1 MISEALQEVIE
12 ELADI
17 EDRMERFEFIFDLAE
32 EVLDLPVEAWTDE
45 NRVKG
50 CQSQAHL
57 EIRLDNGVV
66 HLRGGADARLVQGLM
81 GLLALGMHGQPLDVA
96 QAMTVDHIKEAGV
109 LNSLTPSRS
118 NGVRTMFDMITSV
131 LEAMN
136 HGE

>member
-1 MISEALQEVIE
+1 MISEALRDVIQ
-12 ELADI
+12 ELAEI

-32 EVLDLPVEAWTDE
+32 DVPELPMDEWTEE

-57 EIRLDNGVV
+57 EVSLENDRVL
-66 HLRGGADARLVQGLM
+66 LKGGADARLVQGLM
-81 GLLALGMHGQPLDVA
+81 GLLALGMHDQPLEVA
-96 QAMTVDHIKEAGV
+96 RAMTVDHIKEAGV

-118 NGVRTMFDMITSV
+118 NGVRTMFDMIAMK
-131 LEAMN
+131 LEAMS

>member
-17 EDRMERFEFIFDLAE
+17 EDRMERFEFIFDLAQE
-32 EVLDLPVEAWTDE
+32 ILDLPMEAWTDE

-57 EIRLDNGVV
+57 EIRLDSGVV

>member
-1 MISEALQEVIE
+1 MISEALRDVIQ
-12 ELADI
+12 ELAEI

-32 EVLDLPVEAWTDE
+32 DVPELPTDEWTEE

-57 EIRLDNGVV
+57 EVNMEHDRVL
-66 HLRGGADARLVQGLM
+66 LKGGADARLVQGLM
-81 GLLALGMHGQPLDVA
+81 GLLALGMHDQPLEVA
-96 QAMTVDHIKEAGV
+96 RAMTVDHIKEAGV

-118 NGVRTMFDMITSV
+118 NGVRTMFDMIAMK
-131 LEAMN
+131 LEAMS

>member
-1 MISEALQEVIE
+1 MISEALQEVIQ
-12 ELADI
+12 ELAEI

-32 EVLDLPVEAWTDE
+32 DVPELPMDEWTED

-57 EIRLDNGVV
+57 EVSLDHDRV

-81 GLLALGMHGQPLDVA
+81 GLLALGMHDQPLDVA
-96 QAMTVDHIKEAGV
+96 RAMTVDHIKEAGV

-118 NGVRTMFDMITSV
+118 NGVRTMFDMIAQK
-131 LEAMN
+131 LEAMSD
-136 HGE
+136 GE

>member
-1 MISEALQEVIE
+1 MISEALQEVIQ
-12 ELADI
+12 ELAEI

-32 EVLDLPVEAWTDE
+32 GVPELPMDDWTED

-57 EIRLDNGVV
+57 EVSLDNDRV

-81 GLLALGMHGQPLDVA
+81 GLLALGMHDQPLDVA
-96 QAMTVDHIKEAGV
+96 RAMTVDHIKEAGV

-118 NGVRTMFDMITSV
+118 NGVRTMFDMIAQK
-131 LEAMN
+131 LEAMS

>member
-1 MISEALQEVIE
+1 MISEALQEVIQ
-12 ELADI
+12 ELAEI

-32 EVLDLPVEAWTDE
+32 DVPELPMDDWTE
-45 NRVKG
+45 GNRVKG

-57 EIRLDNGVV
+57 EVSLDNDRV

-81 GLLALGMHGQPLDVA
+81 GLLALGMHDQPLDVA
-96 QAMTVDHIKEAGV
+96 RAMTVDHIKEAGV
-109 LNSLTPSRS
+109 VNSLTPSRS